1 MATGK
6 GKEASADLDLEKTEQ
21 SGEGDKSRPSSS
33 SSDSSIEVAVENP
46 KNSSDGEA
54 AAMEVEAAPGV
65 VLGDVSG
72 SRTESEVRFSSG
84 SSEKAESEVG
94 HGRCDEI
101 TSGSSASL

>member
-21 SGEGDKSRPSSS
+21 SGEGDKSRPSS